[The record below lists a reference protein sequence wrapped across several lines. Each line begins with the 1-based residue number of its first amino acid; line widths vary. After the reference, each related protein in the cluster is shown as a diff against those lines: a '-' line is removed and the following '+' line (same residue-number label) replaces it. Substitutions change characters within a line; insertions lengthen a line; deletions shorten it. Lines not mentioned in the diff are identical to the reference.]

1 MSPHEFVPR
10 EAYVLATS
18 FGETLWLIIVI
29 FFWVTYLMILF
40 TIILDLFRDRELG
53 GGAKALWFIFL
64 LFAPVLGGL
73 IYLIARGKG
82 MAERQAKEQIEA
94 KQQFDQYV
102 RDAAGSSSGGAASE
116 LAKANELLA
125 SGAITQADFDALKAK
140 ILS

>member
-1 MSPHEFVPR
+1 M
-10 EAYVLATS
+10 LATS

-53 GGAKALWFIFL
+53 GGAKAIWFIVL
-64 LFAPVLGGL
+64 LFFPVLGGL

-82 MAERQAKEQIEA
+82 MAERQAKDQIEA

-102 RDAAGSSSGGAASE
+102 RDAAGSGGAASE

>member
-1 MSPHEFVPR
+1 M
-10 EAYVLATS
+10 LATS

-102 RDAAGSSSGGAASE
+102 REAAGSSSGGAASE

-125 SGAITQADFDALKAK
+125 SGAISQADFDALKAK